1 MSFPY
6 ETQQQS
12 VTAGSAAP
20 SAVGGAAAAP
30 AVAPSGLAASSTPVD
45 SVTASAAPVSSA
57 PSVGAASVASASV
70 PAAAP
75 TAPSVLSA
83 ASTGSNNDNADLDL
97 PKNSLWMGELE
108 PWMDEHFIKSIFY
121 YFGESVKVKF
131 IRDKFT
137 GGHLG
142 YCFIEFTSPE
152 SAAKALSLNGQIIP
166 NSSRF
171 FKLNWASGGDK
182 QKGDA
187 EYSIF
192 IGDLAPDVAE
202 SALFQLFQAKYPSCK
217 TAKIM
222 ADPNTGMSRGYGFV
236 RFSDEAEKQRALTE
250 MQGVYCGSRPM
261 RISEAVPKNKQ
272 QQQQQLQFQQ
282 QQQQQQQQFFYNNQ
296 QQQQQPQQSQQQ
308 FPPQQ
313 PQHHQQQQSWNPPFN
328 QFTDPNN
335 TTVFVGGLSGFVT
348 EDELRNHFT
357 AFGEITYVK
366 IPPGK
371 GCGFVQFT
379 TRQSAETAIAQMQG
393 YPIGN
398 SRVRLSWGRS
408 SAGNNNG
415 NNNGNSPNG
424 PTGPA
429 GPGGFGGLN
438 NGVGINNGNGAGAFG
453 YNAGN
458 GNSNGLYA
466 QPVPEQQIPVARLN
480 ELYLA
485 ARDGRLDRVE

>member
-6 ETQQQS
+6 ENQQQPVVAS
-12 VTAGSAAP
+12 S
-20 SAVGGAAAAP
+20 AP
-30 AVAPSGLAASSTPVD
+30 AVAPSAIAANSSPVEPVNINS
-45 SVTASAAPVSSA
+45 SVAPVSSA
-57 PSVGAASVASASV
+57 TISSASSITKAVSSAPATV
-70 PAAAP
+70 PV
-75 TAPSVLSA
+75 TSSVSSAPSIS
-83 ASTGSNNDNADLDL
+83 SNTDNGDLDQ

-152 SAAKALSLNGQIIP
+152 SASKALSLNGQIIP

-182 QKGDA
+182 QKGDV

-236 RFSDEAEKQRALTE
+236 RFSDESEKQRALTE

-272 QQQQQLQFQQ
+272 QQQQLQFQQ
-282 QQQQQQQQFFYNNQ
+282 QQQQHQQQQQFFYNNQPQQQ

-308 FPPQQ
+308 EFPPQQ
-313 PQHHQQQQSWNPPFN
+313 PQHQAQQQNWNSPFN

-348 EDELRNHFT
+348 EDELRNHFM

-408 SAGNNNG
+408 SAGNNN
-415 NNNGNSPNG
+415 NNSTNNGPAG
-424 PTGPA
+424 PS

-438 NGVGINNGNGAGAFG
+438 NTVGLSNGNGAFG
-453 YNAGN
+453 YGAVN
-458 GNSNGLYA
+458 GNNNNGLYV